1 MTHDV
6 APVVEAQRQF
16 QLVEVWREQPRQHRR
31 EVAPENEQLTVPVHE
46 AVELLQPPTGQQ
58 RPVGLE
64 VVEDGQQDLGETAL
78 LQQRRETRLQ
88 PAAPLRAVEQGSRHP
103 RRQAGGDLHGCAL
116 QTQGRGADLERQGL
130 PVIASN

>member
-6 APVVEAQRQF
+6 APIVEAQRQF

-64 VVEDGQQDLGETAL
+64 VVEDGKQDLGETAL

-88 PAAPLRAVEQGSRHP
+88 PAAPLRAVEQGGRHP
-103 RRQAGGDLHGCAL
+103 RRQAGGDLHGRASRARAAAP
-116 QTQGRGADLERQGL
+116 TSKGRTF